1 MKLSGLF
8 AAVSAK
14 TWIHPELNA
23 QLKAAGETFELPGE
37 CFFKDWL
44 KITGATK
51 STTMCF

>member
-1 MKLSGLF
+1 MKLFGLF

-37 CFFKDWL
+37 CFFKEWL
-44 KITGATK
+44 KITDEL
-51 STTMCF
+51 S